1 MCILRSIEI
10 ISLLLHYKLIANLLF
25 MKKLLLYSTTLVMA
39 TSIGC
44 TQQATQYKDKGI
56 EIANMDTASVAGDDF
71 YMYATGGWQE
81 ANPIPD
87 ENSRYGTFDK
97 LREENQKQVQGLIE
111 ELGAE
116 DHKLG
121 TNAQKVGDL
130 YSLGIDSVK
139 LNADGYEPI
148 KPILAEID
156 AATSKK
162 DIVKL
167 MAEISKYAANPFFG
181 FYVGADDKNS
191 SMNIVHIFQSGIGM
205 GEREY
210 YLEKDDKSNH
220 LRQEYVNMI
229 KTQFQNTG
237 YSEADATKSANE
249 AMKIETELATN
260 HFTKEMRRLPEKNY
274 HKVKFDDLNKEV
286 APFDWSYYFEQ
297 VGANK
302 LDTLNVSQIEPIK
315 AAIKIIDTESLDNLK
330 SYLSW
335 IVIRSAANY
344 LSDDFVNAHFEFYGK
359 TLSGSKE
366 LRPRWKRSIDAVN
379 GALGE
384 AVGQLY
390 VEKYFP
396 AEAKERMLTLVN
408 NLQESL
414 SERISKLEWMSD
426 ETKSKAQEKLNT
438 FIVKIGYPDKWKDY
452 STLEIKDDSY
462 FANITRAS
470 KFEYQEMLDELGKQ
484 VDKSKWHMSPQTVN
498 AYYNPSSNEI
508 CFPAGILQPP
518 FFYMNADDA
527 VNYGG
532 IGVVIGHEM
541 THGFDDQ
548 GRKYDKIGNLNEWWT
563 AEDAT
568 SFDERANVLVNH
580 FDNIVVIDTVQAN
593 GTYTLGENI
602 ADHGGLQVSHNA
614 YLKTKESQSAKPIDG
629 FTPEQRFFLSYAT
642 LWAGN
647 VRDAEVLRLTKID
660 PHSLGKWRVN
670 GALPH
675 IDAWYEAFN
684 VKETDALYIPKEKR
698 ASIW

>member
-1 MCILRSIEI
+1 MKE
-10 ISLLLHYKLIANLLF
+10 LI
-25 MKKLLLYSTTLVMA
+25 LYSTLLIMA

-44 TQQATQYKDKGI
+44 TSKTTEYADKGI
-56 EIANMDTASVAGDDF
+56 EITNMDTSAVVGDDF
-71 YMYATGGWQE
+71 YQYATGGWQD

-87 ENSRYGTFDK
+87 EYSRYGTFDK
-97 LREENQKQVQGLIE
+97 LRENNQKQVQGLIE

-116 DHKLG
+116 DHQQG

-130 YSLGIDSVK
+130 YSMGIDSVK

-148 KPILAEID
+148 KPILDDIE

-167 MAEISKYAANPFFG
+167 MAHVSKYAANPFFG

-191 SMNIVHIFQSGIGM
+191 SMNIVHLYQSGIGM

-210 YLEKDDKSNH
+210 YLEKDDKSDH
-220 LRQEYVNMI
+220 LRQEYVKLM
-229 KTQFQNTG
+229 KTQFQNIG
-237 YSEADATKSANE
+237 YADAEATKAAND
-249 AMKIETELATN
+249 AMKIETELAQN
-260 HFTKEMRRLPEKNY
+260 HFTKEMRRIPEKNY
-274 HKVKFDDLNKEV
+274 HKLLFDELDKEV

-297 VGANK
+297 LGASN
-302 LDTLNVSQIEPIK
+302 LDSLNVSQIEPIK
-315 AAIKIIDTESLDNLK
+315 AAIKIIDTEPIDNLK
-330 SYLSW
+330 SYLKW
-335 IVIRSAANY
+335 IVVRSAANY

-359 TLSGSKE
+359 TMSGSKE
-366 LRPRWKRSIDAVN
+366 LRPRWRRSIDAVN

-390 VEKYFP
+390 VERYFP
-396 AEAKERMLTLVN
+396 AEAKERMLTLVD
-408 NLQESL
+408 NLQKSL
-414 SERISKLEWMSD
+414 GERITNLEWMGE
-426 ETKSKAQEKLNT
+426 ETKQKAHEKLNT

-462 FANITRAS
+462 WANMQRAS
-470 KFEYQEMLDELGKQ
+470 EYEFKEMIDELGKP
-484 VDKSKWHMSPQTVN
+484 VDKTKWHMSPQTVN
-498 AYYNPSSNEI
+498 AYYSPSSNEI

-518 FFYMNADDA
+518 FFYMDADDA

-548 GRKYDKIGNLNEWWT
+548 GRKYDKEGNLNEWWT
-563 AEDAT
+563 AEDADN
-568 SFDERANVLVNH
+568 FDERAKVLVDY
-580 FDNIVVIDTVQAN
+580 FDNIVVLDTVRAN
-593 GTYTLGENI
+593 GTFTLGENI
-602 ADHGGLQVSHNA
+602 ADHGGLQVSYNA
-614 YLKTKESQSAKPIDG
+614 FLNTKEGQSTETIGG

-642 LWAGN
+642 LWGGN
-647 VRDAEVLRLTKID
+647 VRDAEILRLTKID

-675 IDAWYEAFN
+675 IDAWYDAFDI
-684 VKETDALYIPKEKR
+684 KESNAMYLPKEKR

>member
-1 MCILRSIEI
+1 MQRQHI
-10 ISLLLHYKLIANLLF
+10 
-25 MKKLLLYSTTLVMA
+25 MKKLLLYSTSLVMA
-39 TSIGC
+39 TSISC
-44 TQQATQYKDKGI
+44 TQQTTHHKDKGI
-56 EIANMDTASVAGDDF
+56 EIANMDTSVVAGDDF

-87 ENSRYGTFDK
+87 EHSRYGTFDK

-116 DHKLG
+116 EHEQG

-130 YSLGIDSVK
+130 YSAGIDSVK
-139 LNADGYEPI
+139 LNAEGYDPI

-162 DIVKL
+162 DIIRLIAQV
-167 MAEISKYAANPFFG
+167 SHYAANPFFG

-191 SMNIVHIFQSGIGM
+191 SMNIVHLYQSGIGM

-210 YLEKDDKSNH
+210 YLEQDDKSKL
-220 LRQEYVNMI
+220 LRQEYVNLI
-229 KTQFQNTG
+229 KTQFQNLG

-249 AMKIETELATN
+249 AMKIETELAKN
-260 HFTKEMRRLPEKNY
+260 HFTKEMRRMPEKNY
-274 HKVKFDDLNKEV
+274 NKLRLADLDKEV
-286 APFDWSYYFEQ
+286 APFDWAYYFEQ
-297 VGANK
+297 IGASEF
-302 LDTLNVSQIEPIK
+302 DSLNVSQIEPIK
-315 AAIKIIDTESLDNLK
+315 AAINIIDTESLDNLK
-330 SYLSW
+330 SYLNW
-335 IVIRSAANY
+335 IVVRSAANY

-359 TLSGSKE
+359 TMSGSKE

-390 VEKYFP
+390 VERYFP
-396 AEAKERMLTLVN
+396 AEAKERMLDLVS
-408 NLQESL
+408 NLQKSL
-414 SERISKLEWMSD
+414 GERISNLEWMSA
-426 ETKSKAQEKLNT
+426 ETKEKAHEKLNT

-462 FANITRAS
+462 WANMKRAS
-470 KFEYQEMLDELGKQ
+470 EFAYREMLEELGKP
-484 VDKSKWHMSPQTVN
+484 VDKTKWHMSPQTVN
-498 AYYNPSSNEI
+498 AYYSPSSNEI

-548 GRKYDKIGNLNEWWT
+548 GRKFDKEGNLNDWWT

-568 SFDERANVLVNH
+568 NFDERAKVLVDY
-580 FDNIVVIDTVQAN
+580 FDNIVVIDTVRAN

-602 ADHGGLQVSHNA
+602 ADHGGLQVAHNA
-614 YLKTKESQSAKPIDG
+614 FLKTNEAKSEKTIDG

-642 LWAGN
+642 LWGGN
-647 VRDAEVLRLTKID
+647 VRDAEILRLTKID

-675 IDAWYEAFN
+675 IDAWYEAFDI
-684 VKETDALYIPKEKR
+684 KETNALYLPKEKR